1 MVLDGLLW
9 QEIIYLTVIS
19 SSPKY
24 FGKQYKEMY
33 LLVNDK
39 RTKHF
44 TSDRNYITK
53 HILSRV
59 NQFIYSYLGTK
70 VQMEKNTT
78 NKQKHQRGQ

>member
-1 MVLDGLLW
+1 
-9 QEIIYLTVIS
+9 
-19 SSPKY
+19 
-24 FGKQYKEMY
+24 MY

-70 VQMEKNTT
+70 FQMEKNTT